1 MAPSYANIFKGIF
14 EQDLLADCDTKPDV
28 WLRFIDDIFVVWT
41 AGPKK
46 FEEFMSFLNSRH
58 PTLKFTF
65 DNSLERVNFLDVTV
79 SRDSMGLISTDLYSK
94 PTDTH
99 QYLSS
104 LSCHPNHIKR
114 SIAFSQSLRILR
126 ICSDPST
133 ARLRCNELC
142 DFLVRR
148 GYNRKKVS
156 CQIDRAFKSFYS
168 KSTIPPSVEGEKP
181 RRIYF
186 TVQYHPGLPDIKGT
200 LTKYLPLLHLSSRMR
215 EAVPEPPIVSFRQP
229 SNLKNLLVRAK
240 VKNPRPKGEPSRPC
254 YRGKTKP
261 CQLCSK
267 LVASDVVTSTSN
279 RRNFHCFNENTTC
292 SSKWVIYLISC
303 PVCFKQYVGQTNDL
317 RLRINGHKS
326 NLKKFREGKALSRN
340 CTELYKHL
348 SSHPPIDI
356 FCPDS

>member
-1 MAPSYANIFKGIF
+1 MPPPALVG
-14 EQDLLADCDTKPDV
+14 
-28 WLRFIDDIFVVWT
+28 
-41 AGPKK
+41 
-46 FEEFMSFLNSRH
+46 
-58 PTLKFTF
+58 
-65 DNSLERVNFLDVTV
+65 
-79 SRDSMGLISTDLYSK
+79 
-94 PTDTH
+94 
-99 QYLSS
+99 SS
-104 LSCHPNHIKR
+104 LNRPCLEC
-114 SIAFSQSLRILR
+114 AFSQSLRILR

-156 CQIDRAFKSFYS
+156 CQIDRAFMSFYS

-229 SNLKNLLVRAK
+229 SHLKNLLVKAK

-267 LVASDVVTSTSN
+267 LVASDIVTSTAN
-279 RRNFHCFNENTTC
+279 RRNIHCFNENTTC
-292 SSKWVIYLISC
+292 SSKWVFYLISC

-317 RLRINGHKS
+317 GLRINGHKS
-326 NLKKFREGKALSRN
+326 NLKKFRKGKTLSSH

-348 SSHPPIDI
+348 SSHSPVDF
-356 FCPDS
+356 FCPDSG